1 MPSGGGD
8 GLLIG
13 PQLTLNPRGDESDPD
28 KPDEL

>member
-13 PQLTLNPRGDESDPD
+13 PQLTLNPRDESGPD